1 MPEKMNRTEMNM
13 REKLP
18 KYLFNAYVMQWKGM
32 TVPLLAQKLGYKK
45 NSLRAVYRL
54 LQKLHLD
61 KKSIEKNDLLSADE
75 VGEKLINTLT
85 GRQLFDV
92 YEWAIDRVHGRF
104 DLQMKKKKNVVRPY
118 LTSGK
123 PRKKRSDAKDDKEL
137 RAKQKRLAEET
148 LAGSFTENSKG
159 LEESTKTPDY
169 ELSLTGKDMIQK
181 AYSSGSLQEK
191 QLTAIAKAILA
202 GKVDSL
208 GETEKNFAK
217 KLQGLVNFNEYQWSL
232 DWLYQHFLTSSTARQ
247 QFYSIAVGDKPVA
260 VTRGVISELLELYGE
275 APQDKIK
282 IATVGD
288 SVDY

>member
-1 MPEKMNRTEMNM
+1 MPVKMNQTEKNM

-18 KYLFNAYVMQWKGM
+18 EYLFNADIMQWKGM
-32 TVPLLAQKLGYKK
+32 TIPLLAQKLGYKK

-61 KKSIEKNDLLSADE
+61 KKSIEKGDLLSADE
-75 VGEKLINTLT
+75 VGDILINTLS

-92 YEWAIDRVHGRF
+92 YTWAIDRVHGRF
-104 DLQMKKKKNVVRPY
+104 DLKMKSKKKITRPY
-118 LTSGK
+118 LSSGK
-123 PRKKRSDAKDDKEL
+123 PRKKRSDAKDDKKL
-137 RAKQKRLAEET
+137 RDKRKKLAEET
-148 LAGSFTENSKG
+148 LAGSFAENSKG
-159 LEESTKTPDY
+159 LEESAKAPDY
-169 ELSLTGKDMIQK
+169 ELSLTGKDLIQK

-217 KLQGLVNFNEYQWSL
+217 KLQGLTNFNEFQWAI
-232 DWLYQHFLTSSTARQ
+232 DWLYQHLLTSSTARQ

-260 VTRGVISELLELYGE
+260 VTRGVISEMLELYGE